1 MHWKKEWTLLVV
13 LFLIL
18 PKASVIVAEIV
29 RPVKSQ
35 QVIDIEKSQ
44 VRMQMQREEGQ
55 EILQL
60 QKTMPG
66 VKDMAELDF
75 FKKLRAGDENA
86 KAYEKKQ
93 NEVQEQ

>member
-1 MHWKKEWTLLVV
+1 MSAIVGLMVCWVV

-18 PKASVIVAEIV
+18 PKASVIVAKIV

-55 EILQL
+55 EIRPTPKNHAGRQ
-60 QKTMPG
+60 G
-66 VKDMAELDF
+66 HG
-75 FKKLRAGDENA
+75 RARLF
-86 KAYEKKQ
+86 
-93 NEVQEQ
+93 